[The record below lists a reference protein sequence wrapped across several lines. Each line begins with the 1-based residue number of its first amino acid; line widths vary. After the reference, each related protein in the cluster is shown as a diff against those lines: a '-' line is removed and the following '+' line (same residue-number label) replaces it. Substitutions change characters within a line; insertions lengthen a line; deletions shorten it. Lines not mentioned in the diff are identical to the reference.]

1 MASYNATINL
11 SVAGASQLDRVLA
24 RVGELDTLA
33 RRLSANPINVF
44 GRGQAGDIA
53 RTALKP
59 FQDISRAIEN
69 GATAA
74 ANSVAKTNL
83 LANTFKTLASNV
95 KIASADYENFI
106 RVAGRAAAAAEK
118 QNKALET
125 AIDAERRAALGLQ
138 PQSERDLEVARR
150 TTFVENERRRR
161 ETAKAALQD
170 EIQLQQALLRLEE
183 KSASIANAEL
193 QARGEIARLSA
204 QGVNAAAF
212 RAAQTGSSQLA
223 LPAFQER
230 GLQLLDDSVKLNAS
244 QLAIETALNG
254 QRQRGV
260 RFLEKQTAEEA
271 RQVELGILGARTNR
285 LGGTGRA
292 AGAVPAGGF
301 PVAGPLQSPGF
312 QKTQKSVGK
321 FGENLALGA
330 GFPLLFGGGPGA
342 VLGSVAGSFVGSGF
356 GGQILG
362 GALGQILDQAVQK
375 TAQLGSAL
383 QTLNL
388 DKFRES
394 GVQVNAVLETQI
406 TLLRQAGDA
415 AGAQALAQQQVL
427 AVTGALPGT
436 VEDISNA
443 TNILGSAWSEF
454 TAAAGVTLGIVGAP
468 FAAAL
473 GAIINAINV
482 IVKGINV
489 ALSAIGTALKVT
501 GEWVTKLIG
510 GEEAVKNIEEN
521 FKNLNAEIQKA
532 RAEYQPIL
540 ASLNGEILLN
550 RELLNLEKQKTT
562 TSTAAGKQRNADLAF
577 QQAIIKTNAETE
589 DKIREANSKITEA
602 NKVQVAEQVRQL
614 NVRRDQ
620 TIEAAKL
627 TKELELQ
634 RIAEAE
640 REKSLRE
647 AERARDMLRRQQEEA
662 RKGEIDLN
670 NEYKNRLNL
679 SAEIVKFTKGD
690 IAGYNEQL
698 RNNADIFNINKQNL
712 RLELQSNLANA
723 ESLQAQRNSLILHS
737 QKLQNLENQSKL
749 EANQIVR
756 ARELL
761 RIEQARA
768 LLEAQYAA
776 QDRARG
782 LGLEQARVG
791 ITLRSPFDPTTQ
803 ARENLLLDQRAR
815 QIEQLLPLQREIA
828 RLQTDIT
835 AAEQTPA
842 LMGSKQLENNRA
854 LLLISQQ
861 DLNTTAQK
869 LNVLNQ
875 MEQQQQRL
883 NEFTQQYGQIFDT
896 VGQGLASTFNLLIQG
911 SEDWGKSLQQIA
923 SNVLTQI
930 AQQLIQ
936 IYVIEQA
943 IGFLKKV
950 FAPAPI
956 AGTGIGSLEANLQQY
971 APLPRFADGG
981 RPPVGKP
988 SIVGERGPELF
999 VPSSSGTIVP
1009 NYMLGGMGGDVSV
1022 VVNVDANGSQVQ
1034 GNENQAKALGGA
1046 ISAAVQAE
1054 IVKQQRPG
1062 GLLAGTR

>member
-1 MASYNATINL
+1 MAYRAEIEIGVRGTEKLRELRNTIEDISKRVNK
-11 SVAGASQLDRVLA
+11 LDELA
-24 RVGELDTLA
+24 
-33 RRLSANPINVF
+33 NVF
-44 GRGQAGDIA
+44 QAPIQSINNYNRSLQIA
-53 RTALKP
+53 ADALRK
-59 FQDISRAIEN
+59 
-69 GATAA
+69 
-74 ANSVAKTNL
+74 
-83 LANTFKTLASNV
+83 
-95 KIASADYENFI
+95 
-106 RVAGRAAAAAEK
+106 
-118 QNKALET
+118 
-125 AIDAERRAALGLQ
+125 
-138 PQSERDLEVARR
+138 
-150 TTFVENERRRR
+150 
-161 ETAKAALQD
+161 
-170 EIQLQQALLRLEE
+170 
-183 KSASIANAEL
+183 
-193 QARGEIARLSA
+193 
-204 QGVNAAAF
+204 
-212 RAAQTGSSQLA
+212 
-223 LPAFQER
+223 
-230 GLQLLDDSVKLNAS
+230 
-244 QLAIETALNG
+244 
-254 QRQRGV
+254 
-260 RFLEKQTAEEA
+260 
-271 RQVELGILGARTNR
+271 VELGREDEATAIKTYVRAMGEANEAQARQNR
-285 LGGTGRA
+285 LIQQTIKLFEEEERVRRLTA
-292 AGAVPAGGF
+292 AGIFETTRFSQPIGPARPSGAVPAGGF

-312 QKTQKSVGK
+312 QKTQKSVGS

-394 GVQVNAVLETQI
+394 GIQVNAVLETQI

-415 AGAQALAQQQVL
+415 AGAQVLAQQQVL

-454 TAAAGVTLGIVGAP
+454 TATAGVTLGIVGAP

-489 ALSAIGTALKVT
+489 ALSAVGTALKVT

-540 ASLNGEILLN
+540 AALNGEVLLN
-550 RELLNLEKQKTT
+550 REILDLEKQKTGAA
-562 TSTAAGKQRNADLAF
+562 TAAAKQRNADLSF
-577 QQAIIKTNAETE
+577 QQAVIRANAETE
-589 DKIREANSKITEA
+589 DKIREANAKITEA
-602 NKVQVAEQVRQL
+602 TKIQVQEQVRLL
-614 NVRRDQ
+614 NLRRDQ

-627 TKELELQ
+627 NLQLERQ

-698 RNNADIFNINKQNL
+698 RNNAEIFELNKQNL
-712 RLELQSNLANA
+712 KLELQSNLANA
-723 ESLQAQRNSLILHS
+723 ESLQAQRNSLILYN
-737 QKLQNLENQSKL
+737 QKLQTLENQSKL

-782 LGLEQARVG
+782 LGIEQARVG

-828 RLQTDIT
+828 RLQTVIT

-842 LMGSKQLENNRA
+842 LMDSKQLENNRA

-923 SNVLTQI
+923 SDVLTQI

-943 IGFLKKV
+943 IGFLKSA
-950 FAPAPI
+950 FSPASS
-956 AGTGIGSLEANLQQY
+956 TSSLGSLESNLQKY
-971 APLPRFADGG
+971 APLPGRAAGG
-981 RPPVGKP
+981 PVANGTP
-988 SIVGERGPELF
+988 YIVGERGPELF
-999 VPSSSGTIVP
+999 VPNSSGSIVP
-1009 NYMLGGMGGDVSV
+1009 NNQLGGMGGDVSV